1 MPPETADERRAR
13 LKAMRED
20 AANAG
25 GDGGDGG
32 GDAPVIAFRNYVPK
46 DGALV
51 QDKVRTAAAHRAMW
65 VERARECARV
75 CAYRRG
81 VRSRGLTSNVRAR
94 ARHRFPRRRRRRLRL
109 QRWTRRRY

>member
-25 GDGGDGG
+25 GGGGDGG
-32 GDAPVIAFRNYVPK
+32 GDGPVIAFRNYVPK

-51 QDKVRTAAAHRAMW
+51 QDKVRTAAARRAMW
-65 VERARECARV
+65 FERARECASV
-75 CAYRRG
+75 CACRRG